1 MAFNP
6 DNISTSISIHRLDL
20 EEAMVG
26 ASNAIFMR
34 RVWYLDNIHLIK
46 SMSSNLTTFDLENS
60 IIQIDFEISIVVPI

>member
-6 DNISTSISIHRLDL
+6 NKIFTSISTHILNL
-20 EEAMVG
+20 VEAIMG
-26 ASNAIFMR
+26 AFNAIFMR

-46 SMSSNLTTFDLENS
+46 SMNSNLTFDLENN